1 MSDAV
6 AGTPRGNRAPD
17 PAHHLVAACLCAGW
31 CGTCE
36 TYRPLLRQ
44 LAHQHPA
51 WQFAWIDIEDDADAL
66 GDDALDIQTFPT
78 LLLLRA
84 GVPLFYGPL
93 LPQAGTLA
101 RLLAAVASHPPAP
114 GAAASVPA
122 AMAAAVWRLAPQ
134 RLLAP

>member
-1 MSDAV
+1 MV
-6 AGTPRGNRAPD
+6 TTPTNPPPNNTAPD
-17 PAHHLVAACLCAGW
+17 LVVACLCAGW
-31 CGTCE
+31 CNTCE

-44 LAHQHPA
+44 LASQHPA
-51 WQFAWIDIEDDADAL
+51 WQVAWIDIEDDADAL

-93 LPQAGTLA
+93 LPQASTLA
-101 RLLAAVASHPPAP
+101 RLLAAVADNSLAP

-122 AMAAAVWRLAPQ
+122 AMAAAAWRLAPQ
-134 RLLAP
+134 RLLGP